1 MTERDGAPDTSAE
14 DGAGKLALFA
24 RHNLSGEP
32 SRRDALSFAKIDAKI
47 ARNKRQ
53 RRVAWAAATAALAL
67 VAALAVL
74 VTHTRA
80 LTYRVVNGAVVEGS
94 RIVGGPS
101 TEVRFSDGSEL
112 ALEPGTET
120 RIAALDARGGQVSL
134 DDGSA
139 QVKIAKRPGAAWTLA
154 AGPYSVRVTG
164 TAFLLSWSKSKQA
177 FEIAMKTGSVVVSG
191 PLIGS
196 GIALHA
202 GQRLHSD
209 VGTGRL
215 VVDDGSAP
223 AVAAALAPEPAPAS
237 SAEAPVASLSP
248 APVALPASSGPASE
262 AATPAHAAGLEWRKK
277 AAQGEFGDVI
287 AAAERRGL
295 ETTLATAPLD
305 DLAAL
310 ADSARYARRSSLAK
324 RTLLAERARF
334 PKSGAARDAAFFLG
348 RIAEDEGGGASEWY
362 DRYLTESPQGAYAS
376 QALGRKM
383 MLVYQQRG
391 AKAAQGIAAEYLGR
405 YPSGAYAGT
414 AKKIG
419 AELRSA
425 SGE

>member
-1 MTERDGAPDTSAE
+1 VTEHDATSDPSAS
-14 DGAGKLALFA
+14 DAAGKLALLA
-24 RHNLSGEP
+24 RQSLTGDP
-32 SRRDALSFAKIDAKI
+32 SRRDPTSFAKIDAKI
-47 ARNKRQ
+47 AQKKRQ
-53 RRVAWAAATAALAL
+53 RRTTWASATAAVALA
-67 VAALAVL
+67 AALAVL
-74 VTHTRA
+74 VTRTRA
-80 LTYRVVNGAVVEGS
+80 LTYQVVNGAVVEGS
-94 RIVGGPS
+94 RIVGGAR

-112 ALEPGTET
+112 ALDPGTET
-120 RIAALDARGGQVSL
+120 RIAALDARGGQVSI
-134 DDGSA
+134 DDGTA
-139 QVKIAKRPGAAWTLA
+139 KVKIAKLPGAAWTLA

-177 FEIAMKTGSVVVSG
+177 FEIAMKSGSVIVSG

-196 GIALHA
+196 GIALNA

-215 VVDDGSAP
+215 LVDDGSAP
-223 AVAAALAPEPAPAS
+223 SVAAALEPTPSPAAATPTPTSALAPAS
-237 SAEAPVASLSP
+237 P
-248 APVALPASSGPASE
+248 APSGPASE
-262 AATPAHAAGLEWRKK
+262 ASAPAHVAGLDWRKK
-277 AAQGEFGDVI
+277 AAQGDFGDVI

-295 ETTLATAPLD
+295 DTTLATAPLD

-324 RTLLAERARF
+324 RTLLAERSRF
-334 PKSGAARDAAFFLG
+334 PKSSAARDAAFFLG

-362 DRYLTESPQGAYAS
+362 DRYLNESPQGAYAS

-391 AKAAQGIAAEYLGR
+391 AKAAQSIAAEYLAR

-419 AELRSA
+419 AELGST

>member
-1 MTERDGAPDTSAE
+1 VTEQDGAPESGSSDA
-14 DGAGKLALFA
+14 AGKLALLA
-24 RHNLSGEP
+24 RQSLSGDAT
-32 SRRDALSFAKIDAKI
+32 RRDPSSFAKIDAKV
-47 ARNKRQ
+47 AQKKR
-53 RRVAWAAATAALAL
+53 RRRTAWASAAAVVALA
-67 VAALAVL
+67 AALAVL
-74 VTHTRA
+74 VTRTRS
-80 LTYRVVNGAVVEGS
+80 LTYQVVNGAVVEGS

-112 ALEPGTET
+112 ALDPGTET
-120 RIAALDARGGQVSL
+120 RIAALDARGGRVSL
-134 DDGSA
+134 DDGA
-139 QVKIAKRPGAAWTLA
+139 AKVKIAKRPGAAWTLA

-177 FEIAMKTGSVVVSG
+177 FEIAMTSGSVVVSG

-215 VVDDGSAP
+215 IVDDGSAP
-223 AVAAALAPEPAPAS
+223 AVAAALAPTPSPAAGTPAPTA
-237 SAEAPVASLSP
+237 
-248 APVALPASSGPASE
+248 ALTPASPEPSGPASE
-262 AATPAHAAGLEWRKK
+262 ASAQAHVASLEWRKK
-277 AAQGEFGDVI
+277 AAQGDFGDVI

-295 ETTLATAPLD
+295 DTTLATAPLE

-310 ADSARYARRSSLAK
+310 ADSARYARRSALAK
-324 RTLLAERARF
+324 RTLLAERSRF
-334 PKSGAARDAAFFLG
+334 PKSGAARDAAFLLG

-391 AKAAQGIAAEYLGR
+391 AKAAQALAVDYLSR
-405 YPSGAYAGT
+405 YPRGAYAGT

-419 AELRSA
+419 AELGAA
-425 SGE
+425 SGG

>member
-1 MTERDGAPDTSAE
+1 VTEPDSTSEPSMA
-14 DGAGKLALFA
+14 DGAGKLALLA
-24 RHNLSGEP
+24 RRTLSGDP
-32 SRRDALSFAKIDAKI
+32 TRRDRASFAKIDARI
-47 ARNKRQ
+47 AQMKRQ
-53 RRVAWAAATAALAL
+53 RRTAWASATAVVALA
-67 VAALAVL
+67 AALAVL
-74 VTHTRA
+74 VTRTRA
-80 LTYRVVNGAVVEGS
+80 LTYQVVNGAVVEGS
-94 RIVGGPS
+94 RIVAGTR

-112 ALEPGTET
+112 ALEAGTET
-120 RIAALDARGGQVSL
+120 RIAALDARGGQVSV
-134 DDGSA
+134 DDGA
-139 QVKIAKRPGAAWTLA
+139 AKVKITKRPGAAWTLA

-177 FEIAMKTGSVVVSG
+177 FEIDMKSGSVVVSG
-191 PLIGS
+191 PLIGA

-215 VVDDGSAP
+215 IVDDGSAP
-223 AVAAALAPEPAPAS
+223 AVAAALTPAPSPAAAGS
-237 SAEAPVASLSP
+237 PGASLSP
-248 APVALPASSGPASE
+248 ATGVPASE
-262 AATPAHAAGLEWRKK
+262 LSAPAHAGGLEWRKM
-277 AAQGEFGDVI
+277 AAQGDFGDVI

-295 ETTLATAPLD
+295 DATLAGASLD

-310 ADSARYARRSSLAK
+310 ADSARYVRRSSLAK
-324 RTLLAERARF
+324 RALLAERSRF

-362 DRYLTESPQGAYAS
+362 DRYLTESSQGAYAS

-391 AKAAQGIAAEYLGR
+391 AKAVQALAVEYLAR

-419 AELRSA
+419 AELGSA

>member
-1 MTERDGAPDTSAE
+1 VTEHDTTSEPSAA
-14 DGAGKLALFA
+14 DGAGKLALLA
-24 RHNLSGEP
+24 RQSLSGEP
-32 SRRDALSFAKIDAKI
+32 TRRDMASFAKIDARM
-47 ARNKRQ
+47 ARTQRQ
-53 RRVAWAAATAALAL
+53 RRTAWASATAVVAL
-67 VAALAVL
+67 VAALVVL
-74 VTHTRA
+74 VTRTRA
-80 LTYRVVNGAVVEGS
+80 LTYQVVNGAVVEGS

-112 ALEPGTET
+112 ALDPGTET

-134 DDGSA
+134 DDGA
-139 QVKIAKRPGAAWTLA
+139 AHVKIAKRPGAAWTLA

-164 TAFLLSWSKSKQA
+164 TAFLLSWSKRKQA
-177 FEIAMKTGSVVVSG
+177 FEIAMKSGSVVVSG
-191 PLIGS
+191 PLIGA

-215 VVDDGSAP
+215 LVDDGSAP
-223 AVAAALAPEPAPAS
+223 EVSAAPAPAPS
-237 SAEAPVASLSP
+237 SAAVGIPVASLFPASPAPSGPALEAPVA
-248 APVALPASSGPASE
+248 
-262 AATPAHAAGLEWRKK
+262 AHAGGLEWRKK
-277 AAQGEFGDVI
+277 AAQGDFGDVI

-295 ETTLATAPLD
+295 DATLATAPLD

-310 ADSARYARRSSLAK
+310 ADSARYARRAALAK
-324 RTLLAERARF
+324 RALLAERSRF

-362 DRYLTESPQGAYAS
+362 DRYLTESPAGAYAS
-376 QALGRKM
+376 QAHGREM

-391 AKAAQGIAAEYLGR
+391 ARAAQALAAEYLAR

-419 AELRSA
+419 AELGSA

>member
-1 MTERDGAPDTSAE
+1 MTQHGGTPEPGARDA
-14 DGAGKLALFA
+14 AGKLALLA
-24 RHNLSGEP
+24 RQSLSGDAT
-32 SRRDALSFAKIDAKI
+32 RRDPASFAKVDAKI
-47 ARNKRQ
+47 AHNKR
-53 RRVAWAAATAALAL
+53 RRRTAWASATAVVALA
-67 VAALAVL
+67 AALAVL
-74 VTHTRA
+74 VTRTRS
-80 LTYRVVNGAVVEGS
+80 LTYQVVNGAVVEGS
-94 RIVGGPS
+94 RIVAGPS

-112 ALEPGTET
+112 ALDPGTQT

-134 DDGSA
+134 DDGA
-139 QVKIAKRPGAAWTLA
+139 ANVKIAKRPGAAWTLA

-177 FEIAMKTGSVVVSG
+177 FEIAMKSGSVVVTG
-191 PLIGS
+191 PLIGA

-215 VVDDGSAP
+215 IVDDGSAP
-223 AVAAALAPEPAPAS
+223 AVAAVLAPTPSPAAATPTPTA
-237 SAEAPVASLSP
+237 ALSP
-248 APVALPASSGPASE
+248 AAPAPSGPGPDAS
-262 AATPAHAAGLEWRKK
+262 AQSHGSGLEWRKK

-295 ETTLATAPLD
+295 DTTLATAPLD

-324 RTLLAERARF
+324 RTLLAERSRF

-362 DRYLTESPQGAYAS
+362 DRYLNESPQGAYAS

-391 AKAAQGIAAEYLGR
+391 AAAAQALAAEYLAR

-419 AELRSA
+419 AELGAA
-425 SGE
+425 SGG